1 MNTLAASQA
10 APAAPKAVTLQF
22 NDNALL
28 PLLFGDHDRNLVRL
42 EQGLGVRLSSR
53 GNRVAISGDPTRVQA
68 AELEL
73 MVEARDPA
81 HADEITEALA
91 VRYVVRRA

>member
-1 MNTLAASQA
+1 MPPS
-10 APAAPKAVTLQF
+10 
-22 NDNALL
+22 
-28 PLLFGDHDRNLVRL
+28 
-42 EQGLGVRLSSR
+42 
-53 GNRVAISGDPTRVQA
+53 VQA